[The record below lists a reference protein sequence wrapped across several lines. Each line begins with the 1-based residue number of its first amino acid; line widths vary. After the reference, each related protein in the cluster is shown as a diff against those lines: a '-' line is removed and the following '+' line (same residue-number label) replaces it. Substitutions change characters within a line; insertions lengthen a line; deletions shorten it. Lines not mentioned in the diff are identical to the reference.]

1 MIGASR
7 PTQWGFG
14 VGVWDLGFRVWEF
27 RNFCNLI
34 SPDAD
39 DWGIPT
45 STVAATARDPQVAGS
60 TPVLQC
66 VAMRCSVCCSMLQC
80 VAVCVSS
87 AAAVR
92 DPQVAGSTPVLP
104 RVAVRCSVCCS
115 MLQCVA
121 VCCSVYQLC
130 CNCERSTSCGLN
142 TCVAVCCR
150 VTQYLTRCRWQRP
163 SFVEMHGSFAKS

>member
-66 VAMRCSVCCSMLQC
+66 VAMRCSVCCS
-80 VAVCVSS
+80 V
-87 AAAVR
+87 
-92 DPQVAGSTPVLP
+92 
-104 RVAVRCSVCCS
+104 
-115 MLQCVA
+115 LQCVA
-121 VCCSVYQLC
+121 VCCSVCQLC

-142 TCVAVCCR
+142 TCVAVCCN
-150 VTQYLTRCRWQRP
+150 VLQCVLQCVAVCCSVLQCV
-163 SFVEMHGSFAKS
+163 SALLQL